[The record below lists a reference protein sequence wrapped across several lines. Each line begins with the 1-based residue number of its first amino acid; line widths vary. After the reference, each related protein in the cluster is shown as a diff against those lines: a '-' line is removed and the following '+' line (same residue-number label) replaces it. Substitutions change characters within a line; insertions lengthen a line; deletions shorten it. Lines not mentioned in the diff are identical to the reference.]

1 MLAVHPASREAEV
14 LDRLVA
20 AVGRGIASRA
30 MQAVP
35 HLSLLSDDFY
45 QAELRPPLCAWL
57 VLWMRRQG
65 LRELDDAALRA
76 CLDGGGA
83 DEAAQCLP
91 DSQIKMLNLGASWL
105 GSLLPHCLH
114 KVNRVHYGLL
124 RPHEIARMSALNT
137 LPRSRRYLAVPFVGK
152 DAPSAASEYAHPDI
166 GIGLTYLAYR
176 YEGLR
181 RTDFG
186 GCLQHMRAT
195 LQAEIYGRYM
205 GDTGE
210 I

>member
-1 MLAVHPASREAEV
+1 M
-14 LDRLVA
+14 
-20 AVGRGIASRA
+20 
-30 MQAVP
+30 
-35 HLSLLSDDFY
+35 
-45 QAELRPPLCAWL
+45 
-57 VLWMRRQG
+57 
-65 LRELDDAALRA
+65 
-76 CLDGGGA
+76 
-83 DEAAQCLP
+83 
-91 DSQIKMLNLGASWL
+91 
-105 GSLLPHCLH
+105 
-114 KVNRVHYGLL
+114 HYGLL

-195 LQAEIYGRYM
+195 LQAELPYISPVSRLYLAYISPISRLCLP
-205 GDTGE
+205 
-210 I
+210 